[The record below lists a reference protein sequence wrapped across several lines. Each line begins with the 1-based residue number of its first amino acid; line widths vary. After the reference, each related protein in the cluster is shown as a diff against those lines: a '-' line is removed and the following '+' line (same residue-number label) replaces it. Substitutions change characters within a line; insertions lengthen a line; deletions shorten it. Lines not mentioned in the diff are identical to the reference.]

1 MTLSAAGRERV
12 LLLAPAALLL
22 AATVAFPMARVVQLS
37 LSEVELRGGIH
48 AAWTGLDGFARL
60 WADSR
65 WWTALANTA
74 TFTAVSVVIELA
86 LGTAVAL
93 LLHRRFRGR
102 GLARTLVVL
111 PWALPTAVMA
121 LAWGWIFND
130 SFGVANDLLVRAGL
144 LGAPVAWLGR
154 PDTAMAALIVADVWK
169 TTPFV
174 TLIALAGLQ
183 SIPGE
188 VLEAARVDGL
198 GGGARLSRI
207 VLPLLAPSLLVAAAF
222 RAVQA
227 YATFDLVYVLT
238 GGGPGGATETVSL
251 YAFQNYFRY
260 LDFSYGSVIA
270 VQGVLLLLGAG
281 AAGVLAVGSL
291 RRWTERGEIR

>member
-1 MTLSAAGRERV
+1 MSASSAARERA
-12 LLLAPAALLL
+12 LLLVPAAVLL
-22 AATVAFPMARVVQLS
+22 AATVVLPVLRVVQLS
-37 LSEVELRGGIH
+37 LSRVELHEGIH
-48 AAWTGLDGFARL
+48 ATWSGLDAFVRL

-65 WWTALANTA
+65 WRAALGNTV
-74 TFTAVSVVIELA
+74 TFTAVSVAVEIV
-86 LGTAVAL
+86 LGTAIAL
-93 LLHRRFRGR
+93 LLHHPFRGR

-130 SFGVANDLLVRAGL
+130 SFGVANDLLRRVGL

-154 PDTAMAALIVADVWK
+154 SDTAMAALIVADVWK

-183 SIPGE
+183 SIPQG

-198 GGGARLSRI
+198 GGGARLRRI
-207 VLPLLAPSLLVAAAF
+207 VIPLLAPALLVAGAF

-260 LDFSYGSVIA
+260 LDFSYGSAIA
-270 VQGVLLLLGAG
+270 VQGVLLIL
-281 AAGVLAVGSL
+281 AAGVVFVFLARLRSGSL
-291 RRWTERGEIR
+291 RR